1 MPALRKFE
9 EVKELEDVLRDAQG
23 AVGINY
29 RGLTVAQT
37 QELRKIL
44 RPTGAR
50 YQVVKNTLAE
60 IAAANVGKA
69 GIKDVLSGP
78 TGVVIITGD
87 VVAPIKALTD
97 HLRVSRSVA
106 TINGAYIGGRI
117 IKGDELDKVAELPSR
132 EVLLAQALGLLNAP
146 AQQIVNV
153 MSAHLRSIV
162 TVLQR
167 RKEQLEGSQGG

>member
-1 MPALRKFE
+1 MPAVRKVE
-9 EVKELEDVLRDAQG
+9 EVEKLEDALRDAVG

-37 QELRKIL
+37 DELRKAL

-60 IAAANVGKA
+60 IAATNVGKE

-78 TGVVIITGD
+78 TGVVIIKGD

-97 HLRVSRSVA
+97 HLRNTRSVA
-106 TINGAYIGGRI
+106 TINGAYISGRFL
-117 IKGDELDKVAELPSR
+117 KADELDKVAALPSR
-132 EVLLAQALGLLNAP
+132 EVLIAQALGLLNAP

-167 RKEQLEGSQGG
+167 RKEQMEGSQGG